1 MKNDAVKSHAV
12 SFMQSPD
19 EISLFAGK
27 LNQLGVP
34 YMVTGATAA
43 IVYGQPRVTNDLDV
57 VLALDAAAVQRL
69 ADYFPEADF
78 YLPPESVLRVEQGR
92 RQRGHFNIIHHE
104 SGYKADVYLV
114 GDDPLHTWA
123 LPLRRAI
130 PWGRET
136 LSVAPPEYVILR
148 KLEYFR
154 EGGSQKHLLDIRAML
169 AVTEVNHTELT
180 RWINVRGLKAEWE
193 QVGRPSANSI

>member
-1 MKNDAVKSHAV
+1 MSAGAKSPAV
-12 SFMQSPD
+12 FCMQPPD
-19 EISLFAGK
+19 EISLFASR
-27 LNQLGVP
+27 LNRLGVP

-57 VLALDAAAVQRL
+57 VLALDPAAVPRL
-69 ADYFPEADF
+69 AECFPEADF
-78 YLPPESVLRVEQGR
+78 YTPPESVLRVEQGR

-114 GDDPLHTWA
+114 GEDPLHAWA
-123 LPLRRAI
+123 LPLRRML
-130 PWGRET
+130 PWSDET
-136 LSVAPPEYVILR
+136 LPVAPPEYVIVR

-169 AVTEVNHTELT
+169 AVTDVDRAEVA
-180 RWINVRGLKAEWE
+180 RWVETRGLVAAWA
-193 QVGRPSANSI
+193 QV